1 MRNTSLGKDKES
13 DSGVL
18 GNSISKWVQADNKT
32 LIGSDT
38 VMVG

>member
-18 GNSISKWVQADNKT
+18 GNSISKLGSRRQQNADR
-32 LIGSDT
+32 
-38 VMVG
+38 